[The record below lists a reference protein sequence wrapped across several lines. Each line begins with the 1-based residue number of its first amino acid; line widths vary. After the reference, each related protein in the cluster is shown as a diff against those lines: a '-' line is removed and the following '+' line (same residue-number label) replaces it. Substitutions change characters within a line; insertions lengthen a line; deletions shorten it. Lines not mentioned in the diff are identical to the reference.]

1 MRLARIFG
9 TDIRLNIFFLLLFGV
24 YWYYG
29 LLAQALIAFGLV
41 FLHELGHVVV
51 AVGYGIKIPEIE
63 LLPFGGVARMDGNL
77 ELNPTIET
85 YVALAGP
92 LTNGFL
98 TLTGYL
104 LHKFGMGNQQW
115 LPFFIQCNITLGL
128 FNLIPAFPLD
138 GGRILRAFAARK
150 YGLKTATE
158 QSVAISKALGFTAV
172 GLGAW
177 LIFSRGPA
185 YFNWLVIAGFLIYA
199 AVKEQGSA
207 MYIFMKFLTR
217 KKEELLREGLLLAR
231 QVVALETMRL
241 KDVVKYFVPRKY
253 HLVVVVGRDQRIK
266 GTVTEGEVIE
276 NLMQGGLETPVG
288 ALLQMKK

>member
-1 MRLARIFG
+1 MKLVRIFG
-9 TDIRLNIFFLLLFGV
+9 TDIRLNIFFLLLFGF
-24 YWYYG
+24 YWYFD
-29 LLAQALIAFGLV
+29 LLAQALIVFGVV

-51 AVGYGIKIPEIE
+51 AAGYGIKIPEVE
-63 LLPFGGVARMDGNL
+63 LLPFGGVARLEGNL

-85 YVALAGP
+85 YVAIAGP

-98 TLTGYL
+98 ILAGYIL
-104 LHKFGMGNQQW
+104 LKFGIGNQQW
-115 LPFFIQCNITLGL
+115 LPFFIQCNVTLAF
-128 FNLIPAFPLD
+128 FNLLPAFPLD

-158 QSVAISKALGFTAV
+158 HSINLSKVLGLIAA

-177 LIFSRGPA
+177 LFWARGGA

-199 AVKEQGSA
+199 AVKEKGNA
-207 MYIFMKFLTR
+207 MLLFMKFLTR
-217 KKEELLREGLLLAR
+217 KKEELLGEGLLLAR
-231 QVVALETMRL
+231 QVVALDTLRL
-241 KDVVKYFVPRKY
+241 KEVVKYFVPRKY

-276 NLMQGGLETPVG
+276 ELLQGGLETPVG
-288 ALLQMKK
+288 ALLQTKK

>member
-1 MRLARIFG
+1 MKLVRIFG

-29 LLAQALIAFGLV
+29 LLAQALIVFGVV

-51 AVGYGIKIPEIE
+51 AVGYGIKISEIE
-63 LLPFGGVARMDGNL
+63 LLPFGGVARIDGNL

-98 TLTGYL
+98 TLTGYF
-104 LHKFGMGNQQW
+104 LHKFGIGNQQW
-115 LPFFIQCNITLGL
+115 LPFFIQCNITLGV

-138 GGRILRAFAARK
+138 GGRIFRAFTSRK

-158 QSVAISKALGFTAV
+158 QSVNLAKALGFLVA

-177 LIFSRGPA
+177 MFYLRGGS

-199 AVKEQGSA
+199 AVKEQKTV
-207 MYIFMKFLTR
+207 MYLFMKFLTR
-217 KKEELLREGLLLAR
+217 KKEELFSEGLLLAR
-231 QVVALETMRL
+231 QVVALDTLRL
-241 KDVVKYFVPRKY
+241 KEVVKYFVPRKY
-253 HLVVVVGRDQRIK
+253 HLVVIVGRDQRIK

-276 NLMQGGLETPVG
+276 KLMQGGLETPVG
-288 ALLQMKK
+288 ALLQTKK

>member
-1 MRLARIFG
+1 MRLVRIFG
-9 TDIRLNIFFLLLFGV
+9 TDIRLNIFFLLLFVV

-29 LLAQALIAFGLV
+29 LLTHALVVFGVV
-41 FLHELGHVVV
+41 FLHEMGHVVV
-51 AVGYGIKIPEIE
+51 GAGYGIKIPEIE

-98 TLTGYL
+98 TLGGYI

-138 GGRILRAFAARK
+138 GGRILRALASRK

-158 QSVAISKALGFTAV
+158 HSVNLSKAIGFMAA

-177 LIFSRGPA
+177 LLYFRGAA

-199 AVKEQGSA
+199 AVKEQGTA
-207 MYIFMKFLTR
+207 MFLFMKFLTR

-231 QVVALETMRL
+231 QVVALETLRL
-241 KDVVKYFVPRKY
+241 KEVVKYFVPRKY

-266 GTVTEGEVIE
+266 GTVTEAEVIE
-276 NLMQGGLETPVG
+276 KLMQGGLETPVG
-288 ALLQMKK
+288 ALLQTKK

>member
-1 MRLARIFG
+1 MRLARVFG
-9 TDIRLNIFFLLLFGV
+9 TDIRLNMFFLLLFGF

-29 LLAQALIAFGLV
+29 LLAQALIAFGVV
-41 FLHELGHVVV
+41 FVHEMGHVVV

-98 TLTGYL
+98 TLTGCL

-172 GLGAW
+172 GLGTW

-241 KDVVKYFVPRKY
+241 KEVVKYFVPRKY

>member
-1 MRLARIFG
+1 MRLVRFFG
-9 TDIRLNIFFLLLFGV
+9 TDIRLNIFVLVLFGV
-24 YWYYG
+24 YWYYDF
-29 LLAQALIAFGLV
+29 LTQALMVFGVVL
-41 FLHELGHVVV
+41 LHEMGHVVV
-51 AVGYGIKIPEIE
+51 AAGYGIEVSEVE

-98 TLTGYL
+98 TISGYVL
-104 LHKFGMGNQQW
+104 YKLGMGNQQW

-138 GGRILRAFAARK
+138 GGRILRAFASRK
-150 YGLKTATE
+150 YGLKKATE
-158 QSVAISKALGFTAV
+158 RSVNLSKVLGLLIA
-172 GLGAW
+172 GIGAW
-177 LIFSRGPA
+177 LLYYRGAA

-199 AVKEQGSA
+199 AVKEQGTA
-207 MYIFMKFLTR
+207 MYLFMKFLTR

-231 QVVALETMRL
+231 QVVALESLRL
-241 KDVVKYFVPRKY
+241 KDVAQYFVPRKY
-253 HLVVVVGRDQRIK
+253 HLVVVVGEDQRIK
-266 GTVTEGEVIE
+266 GTLTEGEVIE
-276 NLMQGGLETPVG
+276 KMLQGGLETPVG

>member
-1 MRLARIFG
+1 MRLIRIFG
-9 TDIRLNIFFLLLFGV
+9 TDIRVNIFFLLLFSI

-29 LLAQALIAFGLV
+29 LLAQAMIVFGVV
-41 FLHELGHVVV
+41 FLHEMGHVVV
-51 AVGYGIKIPEIE
+51 AAGYGIKIPEIE

-98 TLTGYL
+98 ILAGYI
-104 LHKFGMGNQQW
+104 LHQFGMGNQQW

-128 FNLIPAFPLD
+128 FNLLPAFPLD
-138 GGRILRAFAARK
+138 GGRILRAFASRK

-158 QSVAISKALGFTAV
+158 QSVNLSKALGIMAA
-172 GLGAW
+172 GLGVW
-177 LIFSRGPA
+177 LVCFRGSA
-185 YFNWLVIAGFLIYA
+185 YFNWLVMAGFIIYA
-199 AVKEQGSA
+199 AVKERGSA
-207 MYIFMKFLTR
+207 MYIFIKFLTR

-231 QVVALETMRL
+231 QVVALDTLRL
-241 KDVVKYFVPRKY
+241 KEVVKYFVPRKY

-276 NLMQGGLETPVG
+276 KLMQGELETPIG
-288 ALLQMKK
+288 ALLETKK